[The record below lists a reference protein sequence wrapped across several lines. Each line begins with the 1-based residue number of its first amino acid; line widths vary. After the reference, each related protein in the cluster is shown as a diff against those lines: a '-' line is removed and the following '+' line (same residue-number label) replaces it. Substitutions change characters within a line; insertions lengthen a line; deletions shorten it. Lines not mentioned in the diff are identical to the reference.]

1 MHKRKMTI
9 GLLSAACIIF
19 ALSGCSDRTDEK
31 EESVSEAEG
40 MIFESEEEVLENLE
54 PREGGYTKEAYY
66 TSDLGSS
73 DFPFHMRLVDTD
85 GVVQEPVYEIK
96 VTGDDEVISDQN
108 EYQGQ
113 IYYVPVFKFSRG
125 DFDITDMTVSE
136 VISTGL
142 TYWVDDE
149 GNVIYNPPI
158 DDYRFPFKADGG
170 LSTGVGCSEETIEAQ
185 ENGSEFLELFSEWI
199 DEVHEN
205 GEIIKKGQTKY
216 FDTIVQYDVEY
227 PNYYEVISYR
237 GGSYDCYTW
246 PVGNLSIEV
255 RERSDGKYE
264 IIEKRNYYLDQDFLE
279 NTAQYD
285 EEILKENAKKLSV
298 NTVSDVGDAIGS
310 AITLEASSLN
320 PAVDETVMYLAD
332 MPDELRTLIQGL
344 QNILN

>member
-1 MHKRKMTI
+1 M
-9 GLLSAACIIF
+9 AACIVIV
-19 ALSGCSDRTDEK
+19 LSGCSGGMDDR
-31 EESVSEAEG
+31 EESVSESEG
-40 MIFESEEEVLENLE
+40 MIYESEEEVIENLE
-54 PREGGYTKEAYY
+54 PGEGGYTKEAYY

-73 DFPFHMRLVDTD
+73 DFPFHMRLVDTE

-125 DFDITDMTVSE
+125 DSDITDMRVSK

-149 GNVIYNPPI
+149 GNVTYSLQM
-158 DDYRFPFKADGG
+158 DGYRFPFKSDGG
-170 LSTGVGCSEETIEAQ
+170 FSTGIGYGEEIIKEQ

-205 GEIIKKGQTKY
+205 GEIIKKGQTMY
-216 FDTIVQYDVEY
+216 SDTIVQYDVEY
-227 PNYYEVISYR
+227 PDFYEVISYR
-237 GGSYDCYTW
+237 GGNYDCYIW
-246 PVGNLSIEV
+246 PVGDLSIGV

-264 IIEKRNYYLDQDFLE
+264 IIETRNYYLDQDFLE

-285 EEILKENAKKLSV
+285 EEIMKENAKKLSV

-310 AITLEASSLN
+310 AITLDASSLN
-320 PAVDETVMYLAD
+320 PAVDETVIYLAD

-344 QNILN
+344 QDTLNSDEK